1 MPHMCEGP
9 YDLLASPSQKLVQLH
24 ILLRAQ
30 PFTTR
35 RVYVNKQLFLQLNEA
50 W

>member
-9 YDLLASPSQKLVQLH
+9 YNLLASPSQKLLKLH

-30 PFTTR
+30 HFTTR
-35 RVYVNKQLFLQLNEA
+35 SVQVNKQLFLQLNEA